1 MKKVCEG
8 KYVLDE
14 TDKKIIKILS
24 DNAKTSTQDLGQAL
38 NLSGSGIKY
47 RLERLSTTGVIR
59 GYVVDIDWDKVVE
72 V

>member
-1 MKKVCEG
+1 MKRVCEG

-38 NLSGSGIKY
+38 NLSVTGIKY